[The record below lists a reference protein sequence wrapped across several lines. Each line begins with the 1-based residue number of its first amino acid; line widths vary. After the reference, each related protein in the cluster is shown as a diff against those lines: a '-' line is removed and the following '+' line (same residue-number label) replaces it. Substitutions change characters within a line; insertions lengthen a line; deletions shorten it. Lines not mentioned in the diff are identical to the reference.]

1 MSNIKSDDIYRS
13 EISKPVLIPI
23 VGMQIPA
30 GFPSP
35 ADDFIEGKLD
45 LNTMVIKNPTAT
57 FYMRVQG
64 DSMMD
69 ANIHDGDMIVVDRSI
84 EPTHGK
90 IVIAV
95 IDGEFTVKRLYRK
108 DGVIKL
114 IPENP
119 DYQEIVIHQEQEL
132 TVWGVVSFV
141 VHKL

>member
-1 MSNIKSDDIYRS
+1 MLENEIS
-13 EISKPVLIPI
+13 EIFTSTCSKPLLIPI
-23 VGMQIPA
+23 VGMQVPA

-64 DSMMD
+64 DSMID
-69 ANIHDGDMIVVDRSI
+69 ANIHDGDMIVVDRSV
-84 EPTHGK
+84 EAVHGK

-95 IDGEFTVKRLYRK
+95 LDGEFTVKRLYRK
-108 DGVIKL
+108 DGIIKL
-114 IPENP
+114 IPENSN
-119 DYQEIVIHQEQEL
+119 YSEIILHKEQEL
-132 TVWGVVSFV
+132 FVWGVVCFV